1 MIVNNEIQDYQV
13 KYQDFTDELKSL
25 QGLLVLKNQRLA
37 EEELNLKWFKIRED
51 VLTQKRTELSSRKEN
66 LFQQKVRLGF
76 NKLNN
81 SLSLEFALFKRLP
94 ENHRLTNYNNTDITM
109 I

>member
-109 I
+109 T